1 MEEDNKVERFSVEM
15 EVGGGNLE
23 VGKRVGDEGE
33 RVIDMYGQYNLLKV
47 VEFMKENGSMVEMGL
62 SVMNKNNGVWKK

>member
-33 RVIDMYGQYNLLKV
+33 RVIDMYG
-47 VEFMKENGSMVEMGL
+47 
-62 SVMNKNNGVWKK
+62 